1 MEQHLRFPALILAAI
16 GLGLVLGCD
25 AAVPEQEIELNEIT
39 LTYEDNI
46 REGFIFRTQSYTTR
60 PLGAVPRDPLP
71 DMLVVVYR
79 TQENDALEVAIGTD
93 YEEPRFRPIGDFGGA
108 EEAKEAFLDVQEAP
122 PFDLNYFNI
131 AVVEEGQVWVV
142 RTLDDRFAKIV
153 ILETDRIRIG
163 NRYEGGVRLGWE
175 YPIAKWSTP

>member
-1 MEQHLRFPALILAAI
+1 MKRYIDLAARALVLI
-16 GLGLVLGCD
+16 GLGLLLGCD
-25 AAVPEQEIELNEIT
+25 AAAPEEEIELNEIT
-39 LTYEDNI
+39 LVFEDNI

-79 TQENDALEVAIGTD
+79 TQENDAIEVAIGTD

-108 EEAKEAFLDVQEAP
+108 EAATKAFLDVQEAP